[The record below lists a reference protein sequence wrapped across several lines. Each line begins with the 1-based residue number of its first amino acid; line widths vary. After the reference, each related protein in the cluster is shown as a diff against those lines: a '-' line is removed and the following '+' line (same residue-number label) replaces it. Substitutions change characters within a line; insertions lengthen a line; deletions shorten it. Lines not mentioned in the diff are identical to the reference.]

1 MEAPVPGALAWADCY
16 NVRDLGG
23 LPIGSD
29 GRRTRG
35 SSFVRADTLGRLTAE
50 GRQALVDY
58 GVRTIVDLRRDD
70 EIANDPN
77 PFSLESTVADEHA
90 VRYIHQPMVSD
101 ETEAALSGL
110 GDGRAI
116 YRGIVELR
124 REEIGQLVRTVAAAE
139 PPVLFHCQAGKDRT
153 GILAAILLELA
164 GVPRDVIADDYALSN
179 ENLRP
184 VQEAWVEEAPD
195 DEERARR
202 AAAIAGDRERIIDTL
217 EHIDRT
223 WGGVEPYLLG
233 AGVSAT
239 QIAEIRARLGEAP
252 EQPRSAPRARSEP
265 IPSSSSS
272 QS

>member
-223 WGGVEPYLLG
+223 FGGVEPYLLG
-233 AGVSAT
+233 AGVSRV
-239 QIAEIRARLGEAP
+239 QIGEVRARLTEGEVSPA
-252 EQPRSAPRARSEP
+252 RA
-265 IPSSSSS
+265 
-272 QS
+272 